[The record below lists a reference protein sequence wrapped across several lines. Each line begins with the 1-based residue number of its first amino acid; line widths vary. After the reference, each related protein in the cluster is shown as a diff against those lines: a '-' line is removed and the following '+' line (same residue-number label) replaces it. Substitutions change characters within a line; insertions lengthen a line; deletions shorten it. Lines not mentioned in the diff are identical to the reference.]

1 MYADNSGLVGTLC
14 LVVNGWLHI
23 VNSLPCI
30 VPMQKQHRCTCCSL
44 QTCIV
49 PHNMVTIVFFLRH
62 MFVHIRHIHL
72 ALPVAGRELR
82 C

>member
-1 MYADNSGLVGTLC
+1 
-14 LVVNGWLHI
+14 
-23 VNSLPCI
+23 
-30 VPMQKQHRCTCCSL
+30 
-44 QTCIV
+44 
-49 PHNMVTIVFFLRH
+49 MVTIVFFLRH